1 MPDNDIDNLIYLYHI
16 SSDILG
22 LKTNEWGI
30 HMTQMFIKKAFVPLL
45 LTSALLTVTACT
57 KEPVAAPKVP
67 STDTTAPTTGIKYT
81 APFKDGRYDPPI
93 TLTTINQIS
102 ASTTFKNGET
112 MENNVHTKWAKE
124 RLGINLKYNWTAPA
138 ANKAFET
145 RLRLALSANEDMPD
159 VVAIAGNTALA
170 NDLID
175 SGKFME
181 VGKMWEQYASP
192 LYKKAV
198 NEDPSMWYPF
208 MRKDGAY
215 GIPIPE
221 YSMNDDTVFYIRED
235 WLEKLNIKAPT
246 TIDEMEKVMDAF
258 VNQDPDGN
266 GKKDTYGMAAAFR
279 DSLVS
284 TQATAGWLFGAYGT
298 MAEIWNEKPDGTLA
312 YGSVQPGV
320 KPALGKLRDWV
331 DKGYIHKEAALMDE
345 TKAAALFTS
354 GRAGIIAGPH
364 WMTLFPLADLMKN
377 VPGAKFKAYTLPKG
391 PDGKQGRKGN
401 LNFSGSVLINKNAKN
416 PEAFFV
422 YQNYLFENF
431 AFPGKDSE
439 FKYQFAEGYDY
450 AIVDGKPTADTT
462 KIPGGRVIPQKYTIA
477 FEGARIPS
485 TQMEAYANLAK
496 GNGPTNQF
504 EVRSSLIAD
513 APRLQAATINLALKD
528 ISYREKYTAPPTK
541 TMKSRWDNLKQ
552 QEKDTFAKIIYGEVP
567 LDEFDNFV
575 KTWESSGG
583 NTITGEV
590 NEWYQSV
597 KKK

>member
-1 MPDNDIDNLIYLYHI
+1 
-16 SSDILG
+16 
-22 LKTNEWGI
+22 
-30 HMTQMFIKKAFVPLL
+30 MTHLSLKKAFVPLL
-45 LTSALLTVTACT
+45 LTSALLTVTACST
-57 KEPVAAPKVP
+57 DPVVAPKVP
-67 STDTTAPTTGIKYT
+67 TADATAPTTGIQYT
-81 APFKDGRYDPPI
+81 APFKDGKYDPPI
-93 TLTTINQIS
+93 TLTTIAQIS
-102 ASTTFKNGET
+102 SSTTFKNGET
-112 MENNVHTKWAKE
+112 MENNVHTKWAKD
-124 RLGINLKYNWTAPA
+124 RLGIQLKYNWTAPQ

-145 RLRLALSANEDMPD
+145 RIRLALSANEEMPD
-159 VVAIAGNTALA
+159 IVALGNVGLL

-192 LYKKAV
+192 TYKKAV
-198 NEDPSMWYPF
+198 NEDPTMWYPF

-221 YSMNDDTVFYIRED
+221 YSWNNDTVMYFRED
-235 WLEKLNIKAPT
+235 WLQKLNLKAPT
-246 TIDEMEKVMDAF
+246 TLDELEKVMDAF
-258 VNQDPDGN
+258 VTQDPDGN
-266 GKKDTYGMAAAFR
+266 GKADTYGIAMAFR
-279 DSLVS
+279 DSLIQGQGS
-284 TQATAGWLFGAYGT
+284 ASWLFGAHGT
-298 MAEIWNEKPDGTLA
+298 MAEIWTEKPDGTLA

-320 KPALGKLRDWV
+320 KPALGKLKEYIE
-331 DKGYIHKEAALMDE
+331 KGYIHKEAALQDE

-364 WMTLFPLADLMKN
+364 WMTLFPLADLAKN
-377 VPGAKFKAYTLPKG
+377 VPGAKFKAYPVPKG
-391 PDGKQGRKGN
+391 PDGKQGRTGN
-401 LNFSGSVLINKNAKN
+401 LNFTGAVLINKNMKN
-416 PEAFFV
+416 PDAFFV

-431 AFPGKDSE
+431 AFPSKDSE

-462 KIPGGRVIPQKYTIA
+462 KIPGGRVIPQKYTLTM
-477 FEGARIPS
+477 EGARIPS
-485 TQMEAYANLAK
+485 SQMEAYVNLAK

-513 APRLQAATINLALKD
+513 EVRLQAATVNLSMKD

-552 QEKDTFAKIIYGEVP
+552 QEKDIFAKIIYGEAP
-567 LDEFDNFV
+567 LTEFDNFV

-583 NTITGEV
+583 STITGEV
-590 NEWYQSV
+590 NEWYTSV